1 MKKIILCAAIATLLA
16 ACSSA
21 PTSSGDKTAPT
32 AGTNSAA
39 TTQASKGNTT
49 TTPPAATNSQKNA
62 LNDQK
67 DTLAQRSVY
76 FDFDKYLVDE
86 KYRALIQAHA
96 AHLKKNPNQ
105 KITLEG
111 NTDDRGSSEYNL
123 ALGQKRAEAVRKMM
137 TLLGVADKQL
147 EAVSFGKEKPKAA
160 NKDESSRAQ
169 NRRADLHYKGE

>member
-1 MKKIILCAAIATLLA
+1 MKKIIFCAAIVTLLA
-16 ACSSA
+16 ACSST
-21 PTSSGDKTAPT
+21 PTNSGDQAAPT
-32 AGTNSAA
+32 ASANTAAA
-39 TTQASKGNTT
+39 TTAGKGSTT
-49 TTPPAATNSQKNA
+49 TSPATNSTQKNS

-67 DTLAQRSVY
+67 DALANRSVF

-96 AHLKKNPNQ
+96 AYLKKNPNK

-137 TLLGVADKQL
+137 VLLGVADKQL
-147 EAVSFGKEKPKAA
+147 EAVSLGKEKPKAA
-160 NKDESSRAQ
+160 GKDESSRAQ
-169 NRRADLHYKGE
+169 NRRADLHYQGE